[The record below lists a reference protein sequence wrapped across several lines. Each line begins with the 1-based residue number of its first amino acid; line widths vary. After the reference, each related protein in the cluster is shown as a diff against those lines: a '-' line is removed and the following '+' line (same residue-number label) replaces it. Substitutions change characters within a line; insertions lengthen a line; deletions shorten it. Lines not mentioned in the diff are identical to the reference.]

1 MTADTN
7 WRMNGIGAEIPW
19 PNPRTDGHPM
29 AGGPRIQICAALGC
43 TVADPGGGPAGC
55 CRCGPGKGRWAARR
69 GPCGRCRAGTAR
81 AGCGRRTD
89 GGVAAVV
96 RQCGLCLDWG
106 LSRLW
111 YGLRWSCHGWLEN
124 RGDGAVSEVLPGRG
138 RGRWRTVPA
147 VRNRGAGGAPGR
159 HRGRLPGAD
168 PAARLRAG
176 SGAAGCTEPTVPPQ
190 AGSSPA
196 PSSTRPS
203 QAQRP
208 DVNER
213 RQALRPPCN
222 REQAAAPNGRPAAV
236 PAAPP
241 RSSVRMRIPRLRLL
255 DRSLVRRRTGSPS
268 HRPMRQTGSRGVP
281 SARSLRGD
289 APLIPLT
296 CRRPLAC
303 SGSCT

>member
-1 MTADTN
+1 MGGEAGPV
-7 WRMNGIGAEIPW
+7 RPV
-19 PNPRTDGHPM
+19 PRRD
-29 AGGPRIQICAALGC
+29 GPRRLRPPNRRWGC
-43 TVADPGGGPAGC
+43 GGG
-55 CRCGPGKGRWAARR
+55 
-69 GPCGRCRAGTAR
+69 
-81 AGCGRRTD
+81 
-89 GGVAAVV
+89 AAVWALPGLGRVASVV
-96 RQCGLCLDWG
+96 RAAME
-106 LSRLW
+106 LS
-111 YGLRWSCHGWLEN
+111 WLAGEP
-124 RGDGAVSEVLPGRG
+124 GDGAVSAVLPGRG

-241 RSSVRMRIPRLRLL
+241 RSSVRMRIPQLRLL
-255 DRSLVRRRTGSPS
+255 DRSLAGRRTGSPS

-281 SARSLRGD
+281 SARSLRGE

-296 CRRPLAC
+296 CRRSLAC